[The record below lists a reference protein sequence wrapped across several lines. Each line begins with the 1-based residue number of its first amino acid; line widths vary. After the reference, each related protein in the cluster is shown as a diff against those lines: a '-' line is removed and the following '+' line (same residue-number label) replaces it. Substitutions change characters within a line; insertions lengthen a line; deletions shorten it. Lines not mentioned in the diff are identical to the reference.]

1 MSIAS
6 SNSHDVG
13 DDEAHS
19 DPLTAETALALATAG
34 TTRQRLLDL
43 PDDEARSGAADEMIE
58 LLESLAPTHRA
69 RPVSRRGRTL
79 VVVER
84 REATTPT

>member
-6 SNSHDVG
+6 SNSREVG
-13 DDEAHS
+13 DDEAHP
-19 DPLTAETALALATAG
+19 DPLTAETVLALAIAG

-43 PDDEARSGAADEMIE
+43 AGQPAQPGAAEEMIE
-58 LLESLAPTHRA
+58 LLESTAPTHRA

-84 REATTPT
+84 RGPVTPA